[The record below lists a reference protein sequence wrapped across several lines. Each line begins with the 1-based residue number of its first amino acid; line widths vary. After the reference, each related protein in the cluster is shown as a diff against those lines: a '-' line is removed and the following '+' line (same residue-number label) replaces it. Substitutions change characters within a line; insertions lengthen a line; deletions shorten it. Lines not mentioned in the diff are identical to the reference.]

1 MAACTTPV
9 RFQSLG
15 NLPFSLHNSS
25 RSQPP
30 LSISNPHVLSFLPH
44 GFRSEESTFR
54 NLRPFPKEKM
64 GGGAGRG
71 KGMERKARN
80 SFWKCKI
87 CHIPPRPQVSSRDRP
102 QSARRGAHP
111 VFSFCPRC
119 CPSSLENTREIGT
132 KLALP
137 LSDLGCSQVSS
148 AP

>member
-9 RFQSLG
+9 WFQSLG
-15 NLPFSLHNSS
+15 NLPFSPHSSS

-44 GFRSEESTFR
+44 GFRSEESTFQ
-54 NLRPFPKEKM
+54 NLRPFPREKM
-64 GGGAGRG
+64 GGGGQEEGREWRE
-71 KGMERKARN
+71 KPE
-80 SFWKCKI
+80 
-87 CHIPPRPQVSSRDRP
+87 IPSGNVKSVSSLLCAGEQRRETSERPTGTPPSVLTRD
-102 QSARRGAHP
+102 
-111 VFSFCPRC
+111 
-119 CPSSLENTREIGT
+119 LGT